1 MSGSRYS
8 SGPVTNR
15 GLEHISNL
23 RQGKPPSNEQTS
35 DEIKANLALLALKDE
50 QIKKC
55 ESDLAISKA
64 ETASHIEVN
73 LNIKKGIQNG
83 SIVIK
88 DGNLVL
94 VENKK
99 NGGQRKPKSKKSKK
113 SKKRKYKRSKHRDT
127 KNIVRT

>member
-1 MSGSRYS
+1 MFRSGL
-8 SGPVTNR
+8 VTNR

-73 LNIKKGIQNG
+73 LNIKKGIQN
-83 SIVIK
+83 
-88 DGNLVL
+88 
-94 VENKK
+94 
-99 NGGQRKPKSKKSKK
+99 QRKENTNALNIDIPKNQ
-113 SKKRKYKRSKHRDT
+113 T